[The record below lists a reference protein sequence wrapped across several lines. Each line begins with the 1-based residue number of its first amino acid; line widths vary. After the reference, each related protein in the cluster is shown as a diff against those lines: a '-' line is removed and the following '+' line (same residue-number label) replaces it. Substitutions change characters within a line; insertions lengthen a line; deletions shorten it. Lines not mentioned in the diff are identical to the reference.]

1 MSGKVFAVGV
11 YMFERIASA
20 ALVIAAATAV
30 YAQTDVAQGAK
41 SDPFAISSGSTFA
54 ASTSSKKKIEANLS
68 RTLAVSISTDVD
80 EALSIIKQ
88 NHVSGKSADTSN
100 LTKSSINAMLKSLD
114 PHSNYYDAAE
124 YRELIGDQRSE
135 YFGTGSTIISYTR
148 EGKLET
154 YVVATHPGSS
164 SDRAELKFGDKIIAV
179 NGKSVEGS
187 GSMEIRDL
195 IRGPRNTSVRVTIER
210 DGSPMIVDLRR
221 DRIPQPTVT
230 NAFIVSHGV
239 GLIEMPEGFSF
250 TSYDEFSAAFNGLKQ
265 AGMTSLILDLRGN
278 GGGVLETS
286 VKIAEKF
293 LPAGTTILT
302 QRGRVPIDNRVWKSS
317 NRAPEKMP
325 LIVLVDGES
334 ASASEVIAGALQ
346 DNDRALIV
354 GEKTFGKGLVQ
365 SVLDLP
371 GKTGLTLTTA
381 KYFTPSGRSIQRD
394 YERSGTYAYYNHQEE
409 SGGSKQAK
417 VASYTV
423 TRRQVYGGDGITPDE
438 FAPSLEATEKRI
450 ALLDPIFYFAKD
462 NKGLSEVSEDTV
474 AQFARFAEKGWGLSA
489 VSIIKDAEF
498 VRSRLQYTLTLS
510 RSGIRPAK
518 QQMLATDPQVSA
530 AVRSISKA
538 AAFVRTPKSQTLS
551 VK

>member
-30 YAQTDVAQGAK
+30 YAQTDVAQGTK
-41 SDPFAISSGSTFA
+41 NDPFAISSGSTFA
-54 ASTSSKKKIEANLS
+54 ASTSSKKKIEANVS
-68 RTLAVSISTDVD
+68 RTLSVSISTDVED
-80 EALSIIKQ
+80 ALAIIKQ
-88 NHVSGKSADTSN
+88 NHVNGRSMSADD
-100 LTKSSINAMLKSLD
+100 LAKSSINSMLKSLD
-114 PHSNYYDAAE
+114 PHSNYYDARE
-124 YRELIGDQRSE
+124 YRELIGDQKSE

-154 YVVATHPGSS
+154 YVVATHPGSAS
-164 SDRAELKFGDKIIAV
+164 ERAGLKFGDKIMAV

-230 NAFIVSHGV
+230 NAFIVSNGV

-250 TSYDEFSAAFNGLKQ
+250 TSYEEFNAAFNGLKQ

-293 LPAGTTILT
+293 LPAGTTLLT

-325 LIVLVDGES
+325 LIVLVDAES

-394 YERSGTYAYYNHQEE
+394 YERSGTYAYYNHQEQDA
-409 SGGSKQAK
+409 GSKQTK

-423 TRRQVYGGDGITPDE
+423 TKRQVFGGDGITPDE
-438 FAPSLEATEKRI
+438 FAPSIEATEKRI
-450 ALLDPIFYFAKD
+450 ALLDPIFYFAKQSET
-462 NKGLSEVSEDTV
+462 LTEVSDDTV
-474 AQFARFAEKGWGLSA
+474 AQFASFAEKGWGMNA
-489 VSIIKDAEF
+489 ASIIKDTEF
-498 VRSRLQYTLTLS
+498 VRSRLQYTLTLG
-510 RSGIRPAK
+510 RHGIRPAK

-530 AVRSISKA
+530 AIRSISKA
-538 AAFVRTPKSQTLS
+538 AAFVRSPKSQTLS
-551 VK
+551 SK